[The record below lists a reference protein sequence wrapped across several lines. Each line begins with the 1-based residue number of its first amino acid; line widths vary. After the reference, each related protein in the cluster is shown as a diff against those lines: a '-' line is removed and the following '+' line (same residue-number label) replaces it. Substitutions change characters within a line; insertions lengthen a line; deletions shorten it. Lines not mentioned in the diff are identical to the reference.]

1 MDKIVNFRLNEEI
14 YKKIKCISERED
26 RTISNEIRYILKQHI
41 EAYER
46 IHGQIN

>member
-1 MDKIVNFRLNEEI
+1 MDKLISFRLSEET
-14 YKKIKCISERED
+14 YKKIKYISEKED